1 MKHLK
6 TVLIL
11 MLVGL
16 TSYSQSYP
24 IAKTIG
30 KDSVVIVTIK
40 QAEEINASHNK
51 LTDSLK
57 ALETKSLLLDLSRA
71 QGYGLVEAYDREYK
85 RANIKIENL
94 NLQLEDKDKE
104 IKFLHRKINR
114 TIFQSMLLVAGW
126 TIYTGIKSGS
136 LPIINAKL

>member
-1 MKHLK
+1 
-6 TVLIL
+6 
-11 MLVGL
+11 MLVSL
-16 TSYSQSYP
+16 ISYSQSYP

-30 KDSVVIVTIK
+30 KDSVVIITTK
-40 QAEEINASHNK
+40 QAEDINASHNK
-51 LTDSLK
+51 LTDSIK
-57 ALETKSLLLDLSRA
+57 ALENKSLLLDLSRA

-136 LPIINAKL
+136 LPIINSKL

>member
-1 MKHLK
+1 
-6 TVLIL
+6 
-11 MLVGL
+11 MLVSL
-16 TSYSQSYP
+16 ISYSQSYP

-30 KDSVVIVTIK
+30 KDSVVIITTK
-40 QAEEINASHNK
+40 QAEDINASHNK
-51 LTDSLK
+51 LTDSIK

-71 QGYGLVEAYDREYK
+71 QGYGLVEAYAREYK
-85 RANIKIENL
+85 RSNIKIENL

-126 TIYTGIKSGS
+126 TIYTGMKNNNFMILGG
-136 LPIINAKL
+136 KL